1 MTITITKAVFVISL
15 FLITPQSLQ
24 RRFVHDH
31 HNHPVSY
38 CAMRRIEISYVFTF
52 TVQYLFEHP
61 SGTRPVWR
69 LSFRTCYMVHALC
82 VLWTVGL
89 LYKDQNTCTLCNTF
103 SQ

>member
-38 CAMRRIEISYVFTF
+38 CAMRRIARFLMYLRLPYSTF
-52 TVQYLFEHP
+52 LNILAERDR
-61 SGTRPVWR
+61 SG
-69 LSFRTCYMVHALC
+69 
-82 VLWTVGL
+82 G
-89 LYKDQNTCTLCNTF
+89 
-103 SQ
+103 